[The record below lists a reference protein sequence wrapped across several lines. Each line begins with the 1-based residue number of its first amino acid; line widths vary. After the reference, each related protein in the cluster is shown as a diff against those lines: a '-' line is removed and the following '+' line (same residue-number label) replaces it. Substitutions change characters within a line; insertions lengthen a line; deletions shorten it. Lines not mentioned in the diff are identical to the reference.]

1 MSQPGSK
8 PFEISKQVFVTA
20 FEKVR
25 DKKGAPGIDGVTV
38 EQFAQDSRN
47 NLYKLWNRM
56 SSGSYFPSPVRMVEI
71 PKDGGRGVRVLG
83 VPTVADRIAQ
93 TVAVAHLEP
102 VVEKLFHTDSYGY
115 RPGRSPLDAV
125 ATCRARC
132 WTHSWVLDLDIEGFF
147 DNLDHDLIVKA
158 VAHHT
163 TEKWL
168 LTYVQRWLCAPLA
181 QRDETLTRRDRGSPQ
196 GASISP
202 LLANLFMHYAF
213 DTWMAREFPDVPFE
227 RFVDDVIVHCVSEQQ
242 AVRMRQAIAARLAE
256 CGGLRLHPTKT
267 RIVYCKMSGR
277 YGSHEQVTFDFL
289 GFTFK
294 PRAAKRR
301 TEEMFTT
308 FSPAISRKA
317 TTSIRQQIRRM
328 RFHLRSDLSFKDIT
342 RMINSRAGAWAA
354 YYGRFCPS
362 ETANVLFHIDRYIV
376 RWARRKYKHL
386 RRAPRRAGRTLAEIK
401 RSRPGLLAHWRW
413 EILQRRAAARAG

>member
-38 EQFAQDSRN
+38 EQFAQDRKN

-83 VPTVADRIAQ
+83 VPTVADRTAQ
-93 TVAVAHLEP
+93 TVAVAYLEP
-102 VVEKLFHTDSYGY
+102 LVEPMFHPDSYGY

-125 ATCRARC
+125 AACRARC
-132 WTHSWVLDLDIEGFF
+132 WTHGWVLDLDIEGFF
-147 DNLDHDLIVKA
+147 DNLDHDLILKA

-163 TEKWL
+163 SEKWL
-168 LTYVQRWLCAPLA
+168 LMYVQRWLAAPLA
-181 QRDETLTRRDRGSPQ
+181 LPDGTTTSRDRGSPQ

-227 RFVDDVIVHCVSEQQ
+227 RFVDDVIVHCVSRQQ
-242 AVRMRQAIAARLAE
+242 AQRLREAIAERLAE

-277 YGSHEQVTFDFL
+277 YDSHENVTFDFL
-289 GFTFK
+289 GYTFK
-294 PRAAKRR
+294 PRAAKRKNGQ
-301 TEEMFTT
+301 MFTT

-317 TTSIRQQIRRM
+317 ATSIRQQIRRM
-328 RFHLRSDLSFKDIT
+328 RLHLRSDLTFADIAK
-342 RMINSRAGAWAA
+342 MINPRAAAWAA

-362 ETANVLFHIDRYIV
+362 ETVAVLSHIDRYLV

-386 RRAPRRAGRTLAEIK
+386 RRAPRRAFRTLADIK
-401 RSRPGLLAHWRW
+401 RDRPGLLAHWRW
-413 EILQRRAAARAG
+413 EIRQRAAAARAG

>member
-8 PFEISKQVFVTA
+8 PFEISKQVVVTA
-20 FEKVR
+20 FEKVS

-38 EQFAQDSRN
+38 ELFGQDRRN

-71 PKDGGRGVRVLG
+71 PKDAGRGVRVLG

-93 TVAVAHLEP
+93 TVAVAYLEP
-102 VVEKLFHTDSYGY
+102 VVEKLFHDDSYGY

-132 WTHSWVLDLDIEGFF
+132 WTHGWVLDLDIEGFF
-147 DNLDHDLIVKA
+147 DTLDHDLILKA

-163 TEKWL
+163 TQKWL
-168 LTYVQRWLCAPLA
+168 LTYVRRWLSAPLV
-181 QRDETLTRRDRGSPQ
+181 QPDGTLTRRDRGSPQ

-227 RFVDDVIVHCVSEQQ
+227 RFVDDVVVHCVSEQQ
-242 AVRMRQAIAARLAE
+242 AVRIRDTIAARLAD

-294 PRAAKRR
+294 PRAAKRKNG
-301 TEEMFTT
+301 EGLFTT

-317 TTSIRQQIRRM
+317 ATSIRQQIRRM
-328 RFHLRSDLSFKDIT
+328 RFHVRSDLSFADIAK
-342 RMINSRAGAWAA
+342 MINSRAGAWRRTT
-354 YYGRFCPS
+354 GGS
-362 ETANVLFHIDRYIV
+362 
-376 RWARRKYKHL
+376 ARPTP
-386 RRAPRRAGRTLAEIK
+386 PRCCSISTGT
-401 RSRPGLLAHWRW
+401 SSGG
-413 EILQRRAAARAG
+413 RAASTNTCAAHPDEQPGP